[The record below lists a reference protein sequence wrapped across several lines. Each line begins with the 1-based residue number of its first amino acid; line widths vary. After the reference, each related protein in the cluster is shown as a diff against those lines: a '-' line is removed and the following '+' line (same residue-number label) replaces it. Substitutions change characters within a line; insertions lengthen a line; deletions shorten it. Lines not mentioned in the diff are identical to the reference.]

1 MANRGR
7 VSTHGGISTHD
18 VVDSST
24 PITLPKDKQPDS
36 KWSAYRRLV
45 PLVDVDGYTYLNASF
60 SPPSNLIVHDAI
72 TRYSNDSL
80 HSPAPKPERQKTAI
94 ETRELIAKY
103 INAPS
108 SESVALTR
116 DTTEGLNCFIR
127 GMKFAPGDNVV
138 IIDSEHPNHAYGWMA
153 MRAAGLEVRQVPTIP
168 LAEKTGIVSAA
179 NADTFAPYV
188 DDRTRAIGI
197 SSVMFHSGQRNDIAG
212 ISARY
217 RPRGI
222 HVLVDMTQQVG
233 FAAVDVQALGLS
245 AAAFGLHKGLNC
257 PTGLAVFYVDPE
269 VIVKTDPQPPIVGYG
284 AVHNT
289 RGDLLVP
296 SDDIIYHPNAR
307 RYEHLNFSLIA
318 TTAANAFLKF
328 YLNELGPKNV
338 EEYLFSLG
346 DALRGECK
354 DLGIDIVGPT
364 SRKEHAPHLYILDLH
379 DPRWTEHLRASRILI
394 TPYRL
399 GVRVSFGFYN
409 NAEDVRKLAAVL
421 KSGLDLGF
429 PIGRV

>member
-1 MANRGR
+1 MAPSR
-7 VSTHGGISTHD
+7 VDS

-24 PITLPKDKQPDS
+24 PTTFPKDKQPDT

-45 PLVDVDGYTYLNASF
+45 PLVDTDGYTYLNASF
-60 SPPSNLIVHDAI
+60 APPSNLIVHDAI
-72 TRYSNDSL
+72 TRYSNDAL
-80 HSPAPKPERQKTAI
+80 HSPSPKPEWQKTAV

-108 SESVALTR
+108 PESVALTR

-138 IIDSEHPNHAYGWMA
+138 ILDSEHPNHAYGWMA

-217 RPRGI
+217 RPKGI

-257 PTGLAVFYVDPE
+257 PTGLAALYVDPK
-269 VIVKTDPQPPIVGYG
+269 VIAETNPQPPIVGYG
-284 AVHNT
+284 AVNNT
-289 RGDLLVP
+289 RADLLVP

-307 RYEHLNFSLIA
+307 RFEHLNVSLIA

-328 YLNELGPKNV
+328 YLNEMGPGNV
-338 EEYLFSLG
+338 EERLYSLG
-346 DALRGECK
+346 DALRRECQ

-364 SRKEHAPHLYILDLH
+364 SRKEHAPHLYILDVH
-379 DPRWTEHLRASRILI
+379 DPRWTEHLRENHILI

-399 GVRVSFGFYN
+399 GIRVSFGFYN
-409 NAEDVRKLAAVL
+409 NLEDVKKLAAAL
-421 KSGLDLGF
+421 KSGLEQGLPVGK
-429 PIGRV
+429 V